1 MKNYLIILITI
12 LIVPYNSSE
21 VIAKEDSTNIVIGKS
36 ETIFSSVLDESRTL
50 FIVCPENYNNT
61 KNQYPVLYV
70 LDAERYFNY
79 TATLVQ
85 FLAQN
90 GRIPQMVIIGI
101 PNTDRSR
108 DFSYKRS
115 EDNKTSGV
123 DRFFR
128 FLKQELIPFV
138 DKNYRTVPY
147 RIIKG
152 WCATG
157 VFCIYGLFTYPE
169 LFDAY
174 IASSPYLVKDASFI
188 FQMVEDYPKNGL
200 KSREFIFMSVGGQD
214 RPDAKVEIPK
224 FAALLEKKELNGLEW
239 HFETFDKEDHYTI
252 DLRTFY
258 LGMEVLYSD
267 LIFPQKL
274 AEGNVESARN
284 KIRTLADQYGF
295 EYYLPED
302 MLTEMG
308 YHLLNQECFMGAIT
322 IFKIIVEAYP
332 DSWNAYDS
340 LGEAYMMNGD
350 VELAIQNYRKSLE
363 LNTENTNAL
372 LMLEK
377 LENE

>member
-1 MKNYLIILITI
+1 MKNFLLVSITL
-12 LIVPYNSSE
+12 LIVLLSSSG
-21 VIAKEDSTNIVIGKS
+21 VIATEDSTNIVIGES
-36 ETIFSSVLDESRTL
+36 ETIFSSILNESRTL
-50 FIVCPENYNNT
+50 LIVCPENYNNT
-61 KNQYPVLYV
+61 NNRYPVLYV

-101 PNTDRSR
+101 PNTDRLR
-108 DFSYKRS
+108 DFSYKTS
-115 EDNKTSGV
+115 EDDKISGV
-123 DRFFR
+123 DRFLR

-138 DKNYRTVPY
+138 DENYRTVPY

-174 IASSPYLVKDASFI
+174 IASSPYLVEDASFI
-188 FQMVEDYPKNGL
+188 FQMVEDYPNNGL
-200 KSREFIFMSVGGQD
+200 KSREFVFMSVGGQD
-214 RPDAKVEIPK
+214 RPDAKEEIPK
-224 FAALLEKKELNGLEW
+224 FAALLERKALKGLEW
-239 HFETFDKEDHYTI
+239 HFKTLDKEDHYTI

-267 LIFPQKL
+267 LVFPQKV
-274 AEGNVESARN
+274 ADGSVESVRG
-284 KIRTLADQYGF
+284 KIRTLAEQYGF
-295 EYYLPED
+295 EGYLPED

-308 YHLLNQECFMGAIT
+308 YHLLNQECFVEAVT

-332 DSWNAYDS
+332 YSWNAYDS

-350 VELAIQNYRKSLE
+350 IELAIQNYRKSLE
-363 LNTENTNAL
+363 LNTENTNAM